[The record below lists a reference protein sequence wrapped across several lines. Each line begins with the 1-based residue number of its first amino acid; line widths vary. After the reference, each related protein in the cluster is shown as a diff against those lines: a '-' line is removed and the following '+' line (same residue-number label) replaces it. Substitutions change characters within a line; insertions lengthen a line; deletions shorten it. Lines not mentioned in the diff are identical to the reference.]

1 MEVVDLLSVIIKYSS
16 PKTEVRDKL
25 QSTSFA
31 MEKKLSDSATE
42 EALRLSKASPS
53 LVQNRIRALN
63 VQKTSQPS
71 QPASSTEEIVP
82 PSKTPQLHKAASAI
96 RKSLKIESYMFGKS
110 RSIEGTSPS
119 EVAKSFSPRR
129 AQSEPPDGN
138 SDNEE
143 ELEIFKRLLFDDE
156 SQTVLEVDEV
166 TSAFD
171 KFVSSAAPVSATKS
185 EIGRST
191 SVKSEV
197 ESGILSPPSIFRT
210 VTSENVDIAG
220 STYESVGIAG
230 STEYISSSGVPNTTR
245 RTTLESSSVAQVTP
259 SKIDNDESPTSGRT
273 SARRSRIRSPRKS
286 SLTSPNQ
293 SIDSVEGTESIK
305 STPLTWNI
313 PSFSTR
319 ARRFLK
325 DKKDRRRGIV
335 KQEVAAA
342 EVAAGVAAADAS
354 QTPQTVN
361 LKPAVSNLGKRL
373 LKDKMERRRAGA
385 ASAGGDKQ
393 DVASAA
399 DVSKIGQLKE
409 DKDYDD
415 SPSQTPQTVYLK
427 PGVSSTSTDL
437 FENVEEMSSIT
448 SYKDNVSIVEVESFP
463 RGRADSNDE
472 GCQAFDLMNPLPII
486 ESAFSALSIRSDSV
500 RSLFGNPSGGASKSF
515 SSAMASSEDV
525 DKEGE
530 YEDVAIEVEYVENI
544 EEQDEE
550 SDSDESILE
559 KLL

>member
-1 MEVVDLLSVIIKYSS
+1 MAIENEL
-16 PKTEVRDKL
+16 P
-25 QSTSFA
+25 
-31 MEKKLSDSATE
+31 DSATE
-42 EALRLSKASPS
+42 EALRLSKASAS
-53 LVQNRIRALN
+53 SIQDRIRALN
-63 VQKTSQPS
+63 FQKTSQLS
-71 QPASSTEEIVP
+71 QPASSTEEVIQSSLSS

-110 RSIEGTSPS
+110 CSIEGTSPS
-119 EVAKSFSPRR
+119 EVAKSLSPRR
-129 AQSEPPDGN
+129 AQSEPDEN

-143 ELEIFKRLLFDDE
+143 ELETFKRFLFDDE
-156 SQTVLEVDEV
+156 SRSVREVDEI
-166 TSAFD
+166 TSTFD

-197 ESGILSPPSIFRT
+197 E
-210 VTSENVDIAG
+210 NVD
-220 STYESVGIAG
+220 IAG

-245 RTTLESSSVAQVTP
+245 PTTPLSSSVAQVTP
-259 SKIDNDESPTSGRT
+259 SKIDSDESPTSGRT

-293 SIDSVEGTESIK
+293 SIDSVEGAESIK
-305 STPLTWNI
+305 STPLTWNV
-313 PSFSTR
+313 PSLSTR

-325 DKKDRRRGIV
+325 DKKDRRRGRV
-335 KQEVAAA
+335 VAA
-342 EVAAGVAAADAS
+342 EVAAAGVATADAS
-354 QTPQTVN
+354 QTFQTVN
-361 LKPAVSNLGKRL
+361 LKPAVSNLGKSL

-385 ASAGGDKQ
+385 SSAGGDKQ

-399 DVSKIGQLKE
+399 DVSKFGQLKD

-415 SPSQTPQTVYLK
+415 SSPQTPQTVYLM

-437 FENVEEMSSIT
+437 FDNVEEMSSIT

-486 ESAFSALSIRSDSV
+486 ESVFSALSIGSDSV
-500 RSLFGNPSGGASKSF
+500 WSLFGNPSGGASKSF

-525 DKEGE
+525 DSEGE
-530 YEDVAIEVEYVENI
+530 YEDEAIAIEVEYIENI

-550 SDSDESILE
+550 SDSESRH
-559 KLL
+559 

>member
-1 MEVVDLLSVIIKYSS
+1 MEN
-16 PKTEVRDKL
+16 KL
-25 QSTSFA
+25 P
-31 MEKKLSDSATE
+31 DSATE
-42 EALRLSKASPS
+42 EALRLSKANPS
-53 LVQNRIRALN
+53 SVQDRIRALN

-71 QPASSTEEIVP
+71 QPASSTEEIIQSP
-82 PSKTPQLHKAASAI
+82 PSSPSKTPQLHKAASAI

-119 EVAKSFSPRR
+119 EVAKSLSPRR
-129 AQSEPPDGN
+129 AQSEPDEN

-143 ELEIFKRLLFDDE
+143 ELEIFKRFLFDDE
-156 SQTVLEVDEV
+156 SRSVLEVEEV

-171 KFVSSAAPVSATKS
+171 KFVKSAAPVSATKS

-191 SVKSEV
+191 SVKSEG
-197 ESGILSPPSIFRT
+197 ESDILSPPSIFRT

-220 STYESVGIAG
+220 STSENVAG

-245 RTTLESSSVAQVTP
+245 PTTLESLSVAQVTP
-259 SKIDNDESPTSGRT
+259 SKIDSDELPTSGRT

-293 SIDSVEGTESIK
+293 SIDSVEGAESVK
-305 STPLTWNI
+305 STPLTWNV

-335 KQEVAAA
+335 TSAGGVKQEVVAA
-342 EVAAGVAAADAS
+342 EVAAAGVATADAS

-393 DVASAA
+393 DVSADVASADVASAA
-399 DVSKIGQLKE
+399 DVSKVGQLK
-409 DKDYDD
+409 DDRDYDD

-437 FENVEEMSSIT
+437 FDNVEEMSSIT
-448 SYKDNVSIVEVESFP
+448 SYKDNVSIVEGESFP
-463 RGRADSNDE
+463 PIDE
-472 GCQAFDLMNPLPII
+472 GCQAFDLMNPLPIL
-486 ESAFSALSIRSDSV
+486 ESAFSALSLGSDSV
-500 RSLFGNPSGGASKSF
+500 RSLFGNPSGGASKSL
-515 SSAMASSEDV
+515 SSAVASGEDV
-525 DKEGE
+525 DREGE

-550 SDSDESILE
+550 ESDSDESIKE